1 MRKNNIPK
9 KYLIYFALLTLVI
22 SFSGCSKTSNVK
34 SLDTQYISPS
44 YVVDMNNPKEVVGSS
59 SNVFIGYIE
68 EMTDTYYISNLPYTR
83 YNVKVINNIKG
94 ELPIDS
100 TVRVN
105 KEGGIS
111 ENSSYYILLENDFL
125 PDEGEYYIFN
135 VRERSEDGSYTASGI
150 NSVVLINDIDMQSVT
165 GDITPDNSNASN
177 IKQES
182 DEDIVVNEL
191 ENSEIYQKYVD
202 AYKNQIVFDP
212 NK

>member
-68 EMTDTYYISNLPYTR
+68 EMTDTYYISNLPY
-83 YNVKVINNIKG
+83 N
-94 ELPIDS
+94 
-100 TVRVN
+100 
-105 KEGGIS
+105 
-111 ENSSYYILLENDFL
+111 ILLENDFL